1 MSFSNAINLE
11 DRKPIWIALSRF
23 YLDTVLDDP
32 DFKYIASTI
41 LKSPY
46 TFDEVK
52 TINKYEVFPILQK
65 NLGSIAGVWAG
76 FDEDW
81 LVEKIVIR
89 IKNKTRFD
97 AIGVEINY
105 QINKWMTKGYWKK
118 LEKVYND
125 IKINF

>member
-23 YLDTVLDDP
+23 YLHTVLDDP

-41 LKSPY
+41 LKRPY

-52 TINKYEVFPILQK
+52 TINKYEVFPILQR

-81 LVEKIVIR
+81 LVEKIVTG

-105 QINKWMTKGYWKK
+105 QMNKWMTNGYWKK